1 MPLSAKSWSAPCI
14 GHIFVRNF
22 GLNAEHI
29 FNRYFRINGGHILF
43 VRAEVVP
50 LRGGGARRSCYHLSY
65 IQISVTK
72 DFRTLPF
79 FFQNSTL
86 VSSSNYHKHFFLKD
100 VDTSSNSLLGF

>member
-1 MPLSAKSWSAPCI
+1 MPLSAKSWSTPCI

-50 LRGGGARRSCYHLSY
+50 LAPLVARSAVAIIYHIY
-65 IQISVTK
+65 K
-72 DFRTLPF
+72 
-79 FFQNSTL
+79 FQ
-86 VSSSNYHKHFFLKD
+86 
-100 VDTSSNSLLGF
+100 